1 MIKLKQIL
9 NEQGPTPAPK
19 PNFKPG
25 QLTDP
30 NFMADWNNYS
40 LSDGAKQTRYKN
52 FMKSQR
58 DLIDDAAKDIE
69 RAERETHYGSLT
81 KDRVFGEYYALKG
94 WLASL
99 ARFVGTTGVLL
110 PKNYIEYVSNEI
122 ELGNTPKSIEELWP
136 YIKQTIF
143 SKTVF
148 DKNDPKKEL
157 SQSELTAI
165 YNKNSLKISIAAL
178 EKAISKVKR
187 ND

>member
-1 MIKLKQIL
+1 YKEIYIMIKLKQIL

-69 RAERETHYGSLT
+69 RAERETHYGSL
-81 KDRVFGEYYALKG
+81 
-94 WLASL
+94 
-99 ARFVGTTGVLL
+99 
-110 PKNYIEYVSNEI
+110 
-122 ELGNTPKSIEELWP
+122 
-136 YIKQTIF
+136 
-143 SKTVF
+143 
-148 DKNDPKKEL
+148 
-157 SQSELTAI
+157 
-165 YNKNSLKISIAAL
+165 
-178 EKAISKVKR
+178 
-187 ND
+187 